1 MHVQDMGNNES
12 IARGLKETSQGY
24 LALTYSQS
32 KWFVRRSAAVK
43 WLAKRNIN
51 PDGSLIDN

>member
-1 MHVQDMGNNES
+1 MHTQDMGNNES
-12 IARGLKETSQGY
+12 ISRGLRETPQGY

-43 WLAKRNIN
+43 WLAKRGVN
-51 PDGSLIDN
+51 PDGSRIA